1 MSRRTLER
9 DRRPRGRVW
18 WRSEAHAV
26 DLAVATE
33 VGEQYLN
40 ATSSPRDSRVTA
52 AYQRLAAETDLLF
65 GAVLRDDGP
74 CSVRIVFTRC
84 VEPYGSD
91 QELIEAVR
99 ACRILEVTT
108 AAISPRRMHPVLGCE
123 LGGPFD
129 RFRAIHDLVGH
140 VIPGFGFDLAGEY
153 AAWLK
158 QSRMHGGL
166 ARRALATELYGVN
179 SARWVAGEAP
189 EHKAVLIE
197 SGALCGPS
205 GEYGP
210 AQTKTSAHRLPTVFP
225 TGTRGHTGQPG
236 YGAPR

>member
-1 MSRRTLER
+1 MSRRTLEK
-9 DRRPRGRVW
+9 DCRPRGRAS
-18 WRSEAHAV
+18 WRPETRAV

-33 VGEQYLN
+33 VGERYLN
-40 ATSSPRDSRVTA
+40 ATSSPRDPRVAA
-52 AYQRLAAETDLLF
+52 AYQRLAAETDFLF
-65 GAVLRDDGP
+65 GAAQRDDGP
-74 CSVRIVFTRC
+74 GSVRIVFTRC

-99 ACRILEVTT
+99 ARRILEVTT
-108 AAISPRRMHPVLGCE
+108 AAIGPRRMHPVLGCE

-153 AAWLK
+153 AAWLT

-189 EHKAVLIE
+189 DHKAMLIE
-197 SGALCGPS
+197 PGARAAWGN
-205 GEYGP
+205 
-210 AQTKTSAHRLPTVFP
+210 
-225 TGTRGHTGQPG
+225 
-236 YGAPR
+236 